1 MQKCNIFQTHLS
13 GIIKTESKFYIGNT
27 ETSNARINIQCT
39 LVIIQL
45 TQVQRKLVN
54 GTLFFYART
63 LTQSLFRY
71 AFSRLMCVN
80 VYRFHKS
87 MLF

>member
-39 LVIIQL
+39 LVIIQSSDGEVKYL

-54 GTLFFYART
+54 GTLFF
-63 LTQSLFRY
+63 F
-71 AFSRLMCVN
+71 
-80 VYRFHKS
+80 
-87 MLF
+87 MLGH